1 MKASAPQTIVAVVAG
16 AYILGQEGQP
26 LEVTEDQARVLL
38 RDGIIVLAEGEYLP
52 ENKPQVAPKAPKREQ
67 TGGVL

>member
-1 MKASAPQTIVAVVAG
+1 MKASATQTFVAVVAG

-52 ENKPQVAPKAPKREQ
+52 ENKPQATPKPKREQ